1 MPETSTER
9 RSWTFDRSL
18 ANTEMREAHAL
29 EHIAY
34 YLDRIEAHLEKIATA
49 SEKGQISLSAIAHLM
64 PKIASGV
71 NQ

>member
-1 MPETSTER
+1 MTNPPTER
-9 RSWTFDRSL
+9 LSWTFDR
-18 ANTEMREAHAL
+18 NIPNPEMRKAHAL

-34 YLDRIEAHLEKIATA
+34 YLDRIEAHLEKIAAT
-49 SEKGQISLSAIAHLM
+49 SEKSQINLSAIAHVI